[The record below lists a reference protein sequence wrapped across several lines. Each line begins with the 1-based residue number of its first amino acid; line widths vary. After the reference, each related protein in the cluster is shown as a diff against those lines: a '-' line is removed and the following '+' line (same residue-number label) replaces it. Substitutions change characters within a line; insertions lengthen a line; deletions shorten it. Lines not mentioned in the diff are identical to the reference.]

1 MAESYDFVEDVNAK
15 KLAWSF
21 KVHVI
26 RIYEVSNRFN
36 LKELNSI
43 EMVLQDSKGGRIQA
57 SIPKSLVKKW
67 RGVIIEFQM
76 YTMSNFI
83 VIKEINPMKRVIP
96 GTWVFTFSHRTRVDH
111 VVNTSFPL
119 QPFRFRTIP
128 HLINAGSLVDN
139 DLFDLIGEIVGKEE
153 PKYLITNKGKETRR
167 LAVVLQDL
175 ENNRINCVLFGGMV
189 DQILP
194 HFEEGRMEPLIV
206 VLQYFRATR
215 WKEKTSVQSH
225 FDVSKL
231 HIDDQLADVV
241 GVPKQ
246 EGPTWIVGSIV
257 SINAGNSDWFYKA
270 YRKCPKKVETPI
282 GNRYKCSKCS
292 HTHRTT
298 AIRFKVEVMVYDGTG
313 SMTLLLWDREI
324 TQLCGK
330 AADNIMEK
338 EESGGDEYLA
348 TFDAMMDRKLLFK
361 INVKTSNI
369 KQYDQENGCSNS
381 IDTSANVVNLNTD
394 TDPQLSMDL
403 VEEYVDSIKS
413 KTLAKRTPGCLKSAP
428 LILNDIDEE
437 GQFSNNKVSKK
448 GDKR

>member
-361 INVKTSNI
+361 IN
-369 KQYDQENGCSNS
+369 ENGCSNS